1 MSHSPTAQFGQGTG
15 SGRRT
20 RPTTRS
26 PFFNPL
32 LGPGST
38 TRPSDSWPRTRRV
51 SPGGAQ
57 PYLPVAI
64 STSVPHTPTAM
75 ASTSTEPYRGSG
87 SETFS
92 NCAEPAFFGSTVIAF
107 ITFSLSLGRS
117 AADLLLCCSYNL
129 VRLKP
134 KFLLQF
140 FERRRRPEGM
150 HSDHSTSQPDV
161 AFPPECRGL
170 FDCDPRRHI
179 WRQDAVSV
187 FLRLMLE
194 DIPGWH

>member
-20 RPTTRS
+20 MPTTRS

-32 LGPGST
+32 LGPGSR

-64 STSVPHTPTAM
+64 STSVPQTPTAT
-75 ASTSTEPYRGSG
+75 ASTSTEPYRRSG

-92 NCAEPAFFGSTVIAF
+92 SCAEADFFGSTVIAF
-107 ITFSLSLGRS
+107 MLLLLASPCRARIRS
-117 AADLLLCCSYNL
+117 AHALPLSSSRSADDLLLCCGYNL

-134 KFLLQF
+134 EFLL
-140 FERRRRPEGM
+140 
-150 HSDHSTSQPDV
+150 
-161 AFPPECRGL
+161 
-170 FDCDPRRHI
+170 
-179 WRQDAVSV
+179 
-187 FLRLMLE
+187 
-194 DIPGWH
+194 